1 MNYRKIQIRT
11 VWGAVSLL
19 CTIGASL
26 CTIGA
31 SLALFSQTGASG
43 QAAAGSPAGPAASS
57 HLTAGAT
64 YSNSDGN
71 GSPKFP
77 DVDVIYTL
85 TGSDGTP
92 IVAKPGDLKLS
103 AMGKELGT
111 ATAIRTFDKTGYG
124 ITAILALDAS
134 GSMRGAPIN
143 AIHSTIARFVNQ
155 ARPFDKVAVVTFADD
170 TRIDVPFGGSQ
181 TAITKELETV
191 QPRGHY
197 TRLYDGLLD
206 AMAQFNANQPK
217 RRQLVVISDGH
228 DENSRK
234 QIADV
239 LVQAKHLGVV
249 IDCIGLTKDHGEY
262 LNSLQQLSAETGGTY
277 RRANSAQELDSL
289 IGQGIGATRATPVAT
304 FTTTNLAA
312 DNALHSTQFR
322 WQPGN
327 LSATAFI
334 QTPQGTAL
342 SATLGK
348 VKSYLPGSLS
358 MWALGGCFVVGIL
371 LLVISWAGMKSKRKP
386 MPIVPVPPV
395 APFPVP
401 MPPVMTPPAQNAARP
416 QRTPTLSESQRNA
429 GPSSDLPAKPAV
441 TTLEPPTPIFKGR
454 PDEAGN
460 TFKDSPHERSKTKL
474 AAFFDAPKD
483 GPYALIFMQ
492 GDVDGHAI
500 PVTKTTFSLGA
511 LAGNDLSLPGDPTV
525 SGRHAKLFWEGA
537 ILKIEDLQST
547 NGTFVNSERLAP
559 GRQLLRPG
567 DEVRLGQTV
576 IILDRA

>member
-1 MNYRKIQIRT
+1 MKYLPILKSMARGGR
-11 VWGAVSLL
+11 VACCGPAFAGAVFV
-19 CTIGASL
+19 
-26 CTIGA
+26 
-31 SLALFSQTGASG
+31 SLAALAGAASQTGSM
-43 QAAAGSPAGPAASS
+43 SDSR
-57 HLTAGAT
+57 LTAGAT
-64 YSNSDGN
+64 YTSSDGN

-77 DVDVIYTL
+77 NVDVIYAL
-85 TGSDGTP
+85 TGPDGTP
-92 IVAKPGDLKLS
+92 IVAKPSDLKLS
-103 AMGKELGT
+103 AMGKEVGT
-111 ATAIRTFDKTGYG
+111 ASGIRTFDKTGYG

-143 AIHSTIARFVNQ
+143 AIHSSIARFVNQ
-155 ARPFDKVAVVTFADD
+155 ARPFDKVEVVTFADD

-181 TAITKELETV
+181 AAITKELETV

-239 LVQAKHLGVV
+239 LLQAKHLGVV
-249 IDCIGLTKDHGEY
+249 IDCIGLTKDRGEY

-289 IGQGIGATRATPVAT
+289 IGQGIDATRATPVAT
-304 FTTTNLAA
+304 FTTANLAA
-312 DNALHSTQFR
+312 DNALHSTQLR
-322 WQPGN
+322 WLPGN
-327 LSATAFI
+327 LSATVFI
-334 QTPQGTAL
+334 QTVQGTAL
-342 SATLGK
+342 STMLDKAK
-348 VKSYLPGSLS
+348 NSLPGNLLMWTLS
-358 MWALGGCFVVGIL
+358 GCFAAGML

-386 MPIVPVPPV
+386 LPIAPV
-395 APFPVP
+395 APAPSFPTP
-401 MPPVMTPPAQNAARP
+401 MPPVITPALQDTAKP
-416 QRTPTLSESQRNA
+416 QRTPTLSESRMNQ
-429 GPSSDLPAKPAV
+429 GPPSDLPAKPAI
-441 TTLEPPTPIFKGR
+441 TTLEPAAPLFEGKLDGT
-454 PDEAGN
+454 GN
-460 TFKDSPHERSKTKL
+460 TAKGKTLERSKTKL
-474 AAFFDAPKD
+474 AVFFDASQE
-483 GPYALIFMQ
+483 GPYALIFMR
-492 GDVDGHAI
+492 GNATESHPI
-500 PVTKTTFSLGA
+500 PITKTTFSLGA

-576 IILDRA
+576 MILDRV